1 MKLILKINKLFQLPL
16 EKSTRIKCCQLFRNL
31 TLILQISSDED
42 QDLDEVVKPTTK
54 KSKKT
59 KKSHRVIES
68 GL

>member
-1 MKLILKINKLFQLPL
+1 MINKQIISVTIGDIYMKIIML
-16 EKSTRIKCCQLFRNL
+16 STFHDFVSL
-31 TLILQISSDED
+31 LQISSDED
-42 QDLDEVVKPTTK
+42 QDSDEVIKPTTK